1 MEMLFSGLVIF
12 SALSFIAYGV
22 VCLISEKMQ
31 QEFERFHLEEF
42 AVLTGMLELLGG
54 AGMLV
59 GLFSGTSWLL
69 AFSSGGLS
77 LLMLFGIGFR
87 IRAKDSL
94 LNTLPAIL
102 FMLLN
107 ASLCIISLS

>member
-1 MEMLFSGLVIF
+1 MTLLFSVLVVF
-12 SALSFIAYGV
+12 SALSFIGYGI
-22 VCLISEKMQ
+22 VCLTSDYMQ
-31 QEFERFHLEEF
+31 KEFERFHLEEF
-42 AVLTGMLELLGG
+42 AILTGMLELLGG

-59 GLFSGTSWLL
+59 GLYTGTLWLL

-87 IRAKDSL
+87 MRAKDSL

-107 ASLCIISLS
+107 AGLCLLAAL

>member
-1 MEMLFSGLVIF
+1 MTLLFTALVVF
-12 SALSFIAYGV
+12 SALSFIGYGI
-22 VCLISEKMQ
+22 VCLTSDYMQ
-31 QEFERFHLEEF
+31 KEFERFHLEEF

-54 AGMLV
+54 SGMLV
-59 GLFSGTSWLL
+59 GLFSGMLWLL

-94 LNTLPAIL
+94 INTLPAIL
-102 FMLLN
+102 FMLMN
-107 ASLCIISLS
+107 AGICFISLG